1 MKPGTKTF
9 NAIVAA
15 ALLSSGSAV
24 ASTVDVQKSTF
35 IPIENLAPSERAAL
49 ESRIRALL
57 EYVKIDWKT
66 VEVGVNEKG
75 DLVLQGR
82 DPNAPNAANPS
93 CWAID

>member
-24 ASTVDVQKSTF
+24 ASTVDVQSTF
-35 IPIENLAPSERAAL
+35 IPFEKLAPSERAVLEERIKAL
-49 ESRIRALL
+49 I

-66 VEVGVNEKG
+66 VEIGVNEKG
-75 DLVLQGR
+75 ELVLRGR
-82 DPNAPNAANPS
+82 DPNAPTAANPS